1 MQSKLFF
8 YGGAGSVTG
17 SNFMLEVQNPD
28 ASVGARF
35 LIDCGLFQG
44 EHALQKNNWDQ
55 WSFDPTTIT
64 ALINTHAHIDHIGR
78 IPKLVKDG
86 YRGPIISTKATRA
99 LAEPMLLDA
108 LELNER
114 DAKRHNVA
122 PLYTK
127 DDIAQ
132 ALKQW
137 EGIEYHEP
145 KTFGDVIFEFYN
157 AGHILGSALAKFT
170 RKDGGQARSIVFSG
184 DLGGGNSPLLPLA
197 EVPEG
202 AQYLLIESVYGDR
215 KRDDTNRR
223 EALENSIEDA
233 VARGGTLLIPAFSTE
248 RTQDLLFEI
257 KSLMQE
263 KRIPSIPVYLDSPLA
278 EQITAAFEKH
288 PEYFKDEIK
297 ERALNGEH
305 IFAFPELHFVSS
317 VEESAKLHTTPNP
330 KIILAGSGMSNGGRV
345 IDHEK
350 HVLQDAKSTLL
361 IVGYQAAGSL
371 GRKLVEGAKQVEI
384 YDIHSHTAQ
393 KIEVRAHVQVLYGYS
408 AHMDGEQLLEYVN
421 KMSDTNKL
429 EEVFVVMGE
438 IASSSFLAQRIR
450 DYLGVKATTP
460 EVGESVTIAF

>member
-1 MQSKLFF
+1 
-8 YGGAGSVTG
+8 
-17 SNFMLEVQNPD
+17 
-28 ASVGARF
+28 
-35 LIDCGLFQG
+35 
-44 EHALQKNNWDQ
+44 
-55 WSFDPTTIT
+55 
-64 ALINTHAHIDHIGR
+64 
-78 IPKLVKDG
+78 
-86 YRGPIISTKATRA
+86 
-99 LAEPMLLDA
+99 
-108 LELNER
+108 
-114 DAKRHNVA
+114 
-122 PLYTK
+122 
-127 DDIAQ
+127 
-132 ALKQW
+132 
-137 EGIEYHEP
+137 
-145 KTFGDVIFEFYN
+145 
-157 AGHILGSALAKFT
+157 
-170 RKDGGQARSIVFSG
+170 
-184 DLGGGNSPLLPLA
+184 
-197 EVPEG
+197 
-202 AQYLLIESVYGDR
+202 
-215 KRDDTNRR
+215 
-223 EALENSIEDA
+223 
-233 VARGGTLLIPAFSTE
+233 
-248 RTQDLLFEI
+248 
-257 KSLMQE
+257 
-263 KRIPSIPVYLDSPLA
+263 VYLDSPLA